1 MKILIL
7 VLSCQ
12 KEPFIEMRKVQQET
26 WDSVQVE
33 GVDTVYYIGGGS
45 GIHSFNQINPS
56 SRELMLPCSDEYN
69 LMHWKLKQA
78 LLVLNWQDYDL
89 IFKTNSSSYIHKKLL
104 VEFANKLPT
113 EKVYCGVDAETFASG
128 CGVFLSK
135 DCIEILLK
143 HYDDYPNP
151 SEDGLTG
158 SYLRQ
163 NGIWVTYGAQRV
175 DICVS
180 WNRHLIHQK
189 CYHYRCKH
197 DYDRNQDMIVMRE
210 LFKIHGECTNQD

>member
-12 KEPFIEMRKVQQET
+12 KEPFLEMRKVQQET

-45 GIHSFNQINPS
+45 GVHSFNQINPS
-56 SRELMLPCSDEYN
+56 SRELILPCSDDYN
-69 LMHWKLKQA
+69 MMHWKLKQA
-78 LLVLNWQDYDL
+78 LLVLNYKDYDL

-104 VEFANKLPT
+104 VEFAKQLPT
-113 EKVYCGVDAETFASG
+113 EKVYCGIDAEMFASG
-128 CGVFLSK
+128 CGVFFSQ

-143 HYDDYPNP
+143 HYDDYPSP

-163 NGIWVTYGAQRV
+163 NGIWVTYGAKRV

-180 WNRHLIHQK
+180 YNHHLIHEK

-197 DYDRNQDMIVMRE
+197 DHDRKQDMFVMKE
-210 LFKIHGECTNQD
+210 LFKVHGQCTNQP